1 MRSVQKIATL
11 IKANQAIILP
21 FFCTPA
27 AMNIFFFLVDTL
39 RCAQEYTYWTAY
51 HAIYSD
57 LTDSLQTKT
66 QNKMQLCIARELW
79 VLILASMNELG
90 KGPQLKRYAL
100 AHLTV
105 KCNLGICLMDFMK
118 YGGNLSQGFHLIAFI
133 FAPPW

>member
-1 MRSVQKIATL
+1 MNSVQKIAML

-27 AMNIFFFLVDTL
+27 AMNIFLVDTL
-39 RCAQEYTYWTAY
+39 RYAQEYTYWTAY

-66 QNKMQLCIARELW
+66 QNKMQLCVAPKLW
-79 VLILASMNELG
+79 VLILASMNARG
-90 KGPQLKRYAL
+90 KGLQLRRRCVF

-105 KCNLGICLMDFMK
+105 KYNLSNCLMDFMK
-118 YGGNLSQGFHLIAFI
+118 YGRNMN
-133 FAPPW
+133 

>member
-27 AMNIFFFLVDTL
+27 AMNIFFFLVDTS

-66 QNKMQLCIARELW
+66 QNKMQLCIAPEL
-79 VLILASMNELG
+79 
-90 KGPQLKRYAL
+90 
-100 AHLTV
+100 
-105 KCNLGICLMDFMK
+105 
-118 YGGNLSQGFHLIAFI
+118 
-133 FAPPW
+133 

>member
-1 MRSVQKIATL
+1 MKSVQQIAIL

-21 FFCTPA
+21 FFLYTCSYEY
-27 AMNIFFFLVDTL
+27 FLVDTL

-66 QNKMQLCIARELW
+66 QNKMQLCAAPELW
-79 VLILASMNELG
+79 VLILASMNAPGRGL
-90 KGPQLKRYAL
+90 QLKIRAS

-105 KCNLGICLMDFMK
+105 NYHLGI
-118 YGGNLSQGFHLIAFI
+118 Y
-133 FAPPW
+133 